1 MASLSSR
8 VDTTTGC
15 IPVAPAPDQPRY
27 AVNQVTSNYI
37 KTTGE
42 TKMSKLRTLNLTLV
56 DNNPNLKAAKK
67 IVFQSL
73 GFITEHTN
81 DQTIQQIL
89 MSGDVAKALEKHNE
103 KRVKVVDKEI
113 LRNTGRDVMLEEVE
127 IFDLEWQVVQVA

>member
-1 MASLSSR
+1 
-8 VDTTTGC
+8 
-15 IPVAPAPDQPRY
+15 
-27 AVNQVTSNYI
+27 
-37 KTTGE
+37 
-42 TKMSKLRTLNLTLV
+42 MSKLRTLNLTLV

-81 DQTIQQIL
+81 DQTIQQSL

>member
-1 MASLSSR
+1 MASLSER
-8 VDTTTGC
+8 PN
-15 IPVAPAPDQPRY
+15 IQRPAPIEQQPW
-27 AVNQVTSNYI
+27 YI
-37 KTTGE
+37 ETTNVQPINNTGD

-56 DNNPNLKAAKK
+56 DNNENLKAKAK

-73 GFITEHTN
+73 NYVTEHTN

-89 MSGDVAKALEKHNE
+89 MSGDVAKALEKHNN
-103 KRVKVVDKEI
+103 KRTGVVDKAI